1 MKVMTITASYIRLC
15 WSISATNKH
24 RREKL
29 SCSNFLGFL
38 SRNQTQLHLQKISAR
53 NQMLFVF
60 FFNNLFSIIPAVW
73 YKVFPLPTNLVLLEQ
88 HAVHFQVKDQQIHG
102 CYRTISRANNAVR
115 KEFLRLQATDREYK
129 QAKRKIKTNSVQQA
143 YLMFSALSYV
153 IFSPA
158 QVTSISVR

>member
-1 MKVMTITASYIRLC
+1 MFKFFRFPFKESNSVTFAEDFCWESNALC
-15 WSISATNKH
+15 
-24 RREKL
+24 
-29 SCSNFLGFL
+29 
-38 SRNQTQLHLQKISAR
+38 
-53 NQMLFVF
+53 F
-60 FFNNLFSIIPAVW
+60 FFNNLFSIIPVVW
-73 YKVFPLPTNLVLLEQ
+73 YKVFPLPTNLVLPEQ
-88 HAVHFQVKDQQIHG
+88 HAVHFQVKDWQIHG